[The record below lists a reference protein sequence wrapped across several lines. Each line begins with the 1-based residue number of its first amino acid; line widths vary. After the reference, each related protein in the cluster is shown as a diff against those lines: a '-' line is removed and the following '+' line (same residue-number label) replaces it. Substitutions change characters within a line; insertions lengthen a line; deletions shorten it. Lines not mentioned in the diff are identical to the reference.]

1 MTSTSLLLLYLKSIF
16 RKLEPKKLIYRDFK
30 NFFNQQL
37 RTDHVKELSENDVNV
52 RQSDSFQIMSRRLLH
67 KFENFNYL

>member
-1 MTSTSLLLLYLKSIF
+1 MQGYMTSTSLLLLYLKSIF

-52 RQSDSFQIMSRRLLH
+52 
-67 KFENFNYL
+67 